1 MDAHIRLATEAN
13 AAPMLEIYAPVVQE
27 TTISFEAQPPSEQEF
42 RGRIRAVLERL
53 PWLVCEDGDAV
64 AGYAYASPFKTRAGY
79 AWSVE
84 SSVYVHPGYH
94 RRGIGR
100 ALYTALLECLAAQGY
115 SVAVAVI
122 TIPNPASIGLHEA
135 MGFRRTGTY
144 EGIGYKFG
152 EWLDDGVWQVALRPR
167 PATPEPPRPL
177 GATIGTAE
185 WDDALAKGV
194 ALLKGRST

>member
-1 MDAHIRLATEAN
+1 MNVRIRLATEAD
-13 AAPMLEIYAPVVQE
+13 AAPMLAIYAPVVRE
-27 TTISFEAQPPSEQEF
+27 TAISFEAQPPSEQEF
-42 RGRIRAVLERL
+42 RGRILAVLDRL
-53 PWLVCEDGDAV
+53 PWLVCEDGGVV
-64 AGYAYASPFKTRAGY
+64 AGYTYASPFKPRAGY

-84 SSVYVHPGYH
+84 LSVYVHPGYH

-122 TIPNPASIGLHEA
+122 TLPNPASIGLHETL
-135 MGFRRTGTY
+135 GFRHTGTY

-152 EWLDDGVWQVALRPR
+152 KWLDDGVWQLALRPR

-177 GATIGTAE
+177 DAIIGTAE

-194 ALLKGRST
+194 ALLKGQST

>member
-1 MDAHIRLATEAN
+1 MNARIRLATEAD
-13 AAPMLEIYAPVVQE
+13 AAPMSAIYAPVVRE
-27 TTISFEAQPPSEQEF
+27 TTISFETQPPSVRDF
-42 RGRIRAVLERL
+42 RGRIRAVLDRL
-53 PWLVCEDGDAV
+53 PWLVCEDCGAV
-64 AGYAYASPFKTRAGY
+64 AGYAYASPFKPRAGY

-122 TIPNPASIGLHEA
+122 TLPNPASIGLHEA

-152 EWLDDGVWQVALRPR
+152 EWLDDGIWQLALRPR

-177 GATIGTAE
+177 GAIIGTAE